1 MLIGI
6 VNREFKS
13 IAENGPRP
21 QDLQKVKEFM
31 QKQYNDNLIENS
43 YWLGVMEEK
52 IITGLDIHT
61 NYLTVL
67 NNIDEKSI
75 KQFAIDL
82 QKADNFK
89 EIVQIGTK

>member
-21 QDLQKVKEFM
+21 KIYKKKGVHA
-31 QKQYNDNLIENS
+31 KQYNDNLIETDS
-43 YWLGVMEEK
+43 LGVMEEK
-52 IITGLDIHT
+52 NRFGPRIHQ
-61 NYLTVL
+61 LSHFL
-67 NNIDEKSI
+67 NNIDEESI

-82 QKADNFK
+82 QKLIISRK
-89 EIVQIGTK
+89 LCK